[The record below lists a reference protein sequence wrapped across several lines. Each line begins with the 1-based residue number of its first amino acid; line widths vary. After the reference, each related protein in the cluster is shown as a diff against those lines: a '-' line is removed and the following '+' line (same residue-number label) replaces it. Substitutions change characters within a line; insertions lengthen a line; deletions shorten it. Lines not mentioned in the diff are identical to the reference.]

1 MKTIDS
7 TAKRGFT
14 RRSFIKGAATLTAAG
29 LLTGCS
35 ANTEDLVE
43 DSGSTVEA
51 GKEEIFAGACS
62 GNCFGGCFLNVHVR
76 DGQVVRFT
84 ARDMLDKRYNRI
96 CTKGLS
102 HMGRIYSAN
111 RLQYPM
117 RRVGERGAGEFER
130 ISWDEAIDEIATKWQ
145 GYRDEFGLESIA
157 VMSQSGNLRLGGGIN
172 GIGSFLTRFVNIMGM
187 SKVNS
192 NLDWAVAMSGIIS
205 FGGNDLCTNNEPTDY
220 ENASTIVIWGANPA
234 VSQLHNMH
242 FIMEAKEKGTRIIDI
257 DPVYNMTVA
266 KADEFVPINATTD
279 GALALGIIN
288 EVVKNGWQDVEFLR
302 AHSEAAFLVKPDGDL
317 MKMSD
322 LGVAPTEGPVNQ
334 QTGKPTVIDPY
345 VVWDESTNSL
355 VEADSAQ
362 QPAITGVVEANGM
375 EVQTTFDYLVKIASE
390 YTPEK
395 VEEITGVPASKV
407 RELAEVYTQNGPVLT
422 YMQHGADH
430 YINGHWSCWS
440 IYALSMICGQI
451 GKPGASCGPTGVNA
465 GSLLNK
471 AVNTAPDSNGN
482 ACPPA
487 GRGLNVNMLDSVL
500 DTGQYNG
507 KPISLK
513 SVYIMGNNPVSI
525 CAEQGYTE
533 RWLSKIDFVVVAD
546 ENMNDT
552 AKWADI
558 LLPVADWYEQTDVYG
573 CCGTHPYF
581 IWNEKAVEPLC
592 ESRSDFDIYK
602 AILEKMGLSDYWQWE
617 TPEDAIKEI
626 LDSEK
631 CHSLNIEF
639 EKLKSE
645 KIVRCLPGE
654 VFYKHEGGVFLTPT
668 KRCRF
673 YQETP
678 YIDTVGEEIDISKER
693 APHWEPTL
701 EADKNS
707 EARKKHPFHL
717 LSDHMRTRTHTQ
729 WWDVECLK
737 EVETDP
743 VVKINPADA
752 ADLGI
757 AEGDEVRVYNDR
769 GSVTLRAV
777 INAGLP
783 RGMMSAPRGFQ
794 RSEFIDGHFQGLSIM
809 KFNQACANQPFNDVA
824 VSIEKI

>member
-1 MKTIDS
+1 MKTNEA
-7 TAKRGFT
+7 TVKRGFT

-35 ANTEDLVE
+35 ANTGDLVE
-43 DSGSTVEA
+43 GSSSPVEA

-84 ARDMLDKRYNRI
+84 ARDMIDTRYNRI

-145 GYRDEFGLESIA
+145 GYRDEFGAESIA
-157 VMSQSGNLRLGGGIN
+157 IMSQSGNLRLGGGIN
-172 GIGSFLTRFVNIMGM
+172 NIGTYLTRFVNVMGM
-187 SKVNS
+187 SKVNG
-192 NLDWAVAMSGIIS
+192 NLDWGVVMSGIIS

-220 ENASTIVIWGANPA
+220 ENASTIVIWGSNPA

-242 FIMEAKEKGTRIIDI
+242 FIMEAREKGTRVIDI
-257 DPVYNMTVA
+257 DPVYNMSVA
-266 KADEFVPINATTD
+266 KADEFIPINATTD

-288 EVVKNGWQDVEFLR
+288 EVINNGWHDVEFLR
-302 AHSEAAFLVKPDGDL
+302 AHSEAAFLVKPDGNL

-322 LGVAPTEGPVNQ
+322 LGVAPTEGPVNP
-334 QTGKPTVIDPY
+334 QTGQPTVVDPY
-345 VVWDESTNSL
+345 VVWDEATSSL
-355 VEADSAQ
+355 VEADSAK
-362 QPAITGVVEANGM
+362 QPAITGVTEANGVA
-375 EVQTTFDYLVKIASE
+375 VQTTFDYLANIASE
-390 YTPEK
+390 YAPEK
-395 VEEITGVPASKV
+395 VEEITGVPADKV

-422 YMQHGADH
+422 YLHYGPDH
-430 YINGHWSCWS
+430 YINGHWSCWC
-440 IYALSMICGQI
+440 IYAVSMICGQI
-451 GKPGASCGPTGVNA
+451 GKPGASCGPSGINA
-465 GSLLNK
+465 SGITNK
-471 AVNTAPDSNGN
+471 VINTAPDANGN
-482 ACPPA
+482 PCPPA
-487 GRGLNVNMLDSVL
+487 GRGFNVNLISNIL
-500 DTGQYNG
+500 DTNEYNG
-507 KPISLK
+507 QPFTLK

-525 CAEQGYTE
+525 CSQQGYTE
-533 RWLSKIDFVVVAD
+533 EWLSKIEFVVVAD
-546 ENMNDT
+546 ESMNDT

-558 LLPVADWYEQTDVYG
+558 LLPVADWYEQTDIYG
-573 CCGTHPYF
+573 ACGTQPYF
-581 IWNEKAVEPLC
+581 IWNDQAIEPLY

-602 AILEKMGLSDYWQWE
+602 AILEKMGLGDYWPWE
-617 TPEDAIKEI
+617 TSEDALKDA
-626 LDSEK
+626 LDSET
-631 CHSLNIEF
+631 CHDLGIEF
-639 EKLKSE
+639 DKMKEE
-645 KIVRCLPGE
+645 KIARCLPGDI
-654 VFYKHEGGVFLTPT
+654 FRAHEGGEFMTPT

-729 WWDVECLK
+729 WWDVDLLK
-737 EVETDP
+737 EVETEP
-743 VVKINPADA
+743 IVKLNPQDA
-752 ADLGI
+752 AELGI
-757 AEGDEVRVYNDR
+757 SAGDKVRVYNDR
-769 GSVTLRAV
+769 GSVTLTAV

-783 RGMMSAPRGFQ
+783 RGMASAPRGFQ
-794 RSEFIDGHFQGLSIM
+794 RTEFIDGHFATLSIM